1 MPASAAP
8 GLVAADDA
16 VAVGEP
22 AKSNEAEQH
31 SIQRQRTAITTSMP
45 VAEQTGSGSDR
56 LIQWTP
62 FAIALG
68 LVFSMMS
75 DREEWLYVA
84 AVMGGLASIAVG
96 RTLGRSD
103 RFSLQGRV
111 KKFAKW
117 LGRRRCPGRSQSSSR
132 EMAADGL
139 LRRCRRHLI
148 NLLLVWLQ
156 VEQVIDVWERRVN
169 VRAHSYCRSF
179 RNTTFRRGAE
189 EGLVGHGEFS
199 P

>member
-1 MPASAAP
+1 MRRNSTPSSE
-8 GLVAADDA
+8 ADSD
-16 VAVGEP
+16 
-22 AKSNEAEQH
+22 N
-31 SIQRQRTAITTSMP
+31 TSMP

-111 KKFAKW
+111 RKFVKGWVVVVALAALSFLHGKW
-117 LGRRRCPGRSQSSSR
+117 QPMVFFAVVGVISS
-132 EMAADGL
+132 
-139 LRRCRRHLI
+139 
-148 NLLLVWLQ
+148 
-156 VEQVIDVWERRVN
+156 
-169 VRAHSYCRSF
+169 
-179 RNTTFRRGAE
+179 TFFWFGCK
-189 EGLVGHGEFS
+189 S
-199 P
+199 NK